1 MDSFIEL
8 VPSRSSK
15 APDHYITYKKVRDI
29 WLSYDDTHCKKANLS
44 GKFRVNLAFYRHL
57 HRSKCVMYDLDFA
70 IIKQGRARKKPP
82 PMPKGKG
89 TGKKSSVKNKSID
102 SIALKLGAT
111 LSETAATLSTS
122 TPSSSTLDVTLPQ
135 VGDSPTEDSLTS
147 EEQSL
152 PPNNAETDKTTK
164 KKSNTEVEDFGQD
177 KTTEKEPANLDNNQ
191 PNLDESNTVS
201 QDLDVTG
208 PVATSSQ
215 VDNSDGQL
223 GGLSAEELS
232 PIELSKRLIVDIEK
246 YPNLLK
252 RFQEGKVRTKPTKT
266 EVERLGN
273 IKTKVITK
281 SQFQKYVSKDTDTDK
296 AEESKKPDKPTLSS
310 TEENSS
316 GSSQEDSEDHD
327 NSDTDPAYDPSKDS
341 DGEDKPKK
349 PKLDPKANKG
359 TNVFGTIRLSL
370 NKYVMYLI
378 IFYTEYA
385 EDFCY
390 NFFLRTLKKDAVLD

>member
-8 VPSRSSK
+8 IPGRSSK

-44 GKFRVNLAFYRHL
+44 GKFRVNLAFFRHL
-57 HRSKCVMYDLDFA
+57 HRSKCVKYDLDFA
-70 IIKQGRARKKPP
+70 EIKQGRARKKPP
-82 PMPKGKG
+82 PMGKGKG

-102 SIALKLGAT
+102 SIASKLGAA

-122 TPSSSTLDVTLPQ
+122 TPSSSTLDVTLPK
-135 VGDSPTEDSLTS
+135 VGDSPTENIDSLTS
-147 EEQSL
+147 EQQSL

-164 KKSNTEVEDFGQD
+164 EKSNTEVEDLGHD
-177 KTTEKEPANLDNNQ
+177 KNTDKECANSDKNQ
-191 PNLDESNTVS
+191 PTLDESIPVS

-223 GGLSAEELS
+223 GGLSAEELP

-296 AEESKKPDKPTLSS
+296 PQESNQPDKPTLSS
-310 TEENSS
+310 EEYNSS
-316 GSSQEDSEDHD
+316 GSSQEESEDHD
-327 NSDTDPAYDPSKDS
+327 DSDTDPAYDPNKDS
-341 DGEDKPKK
+341 DGEDK
-349 PKLDPKANKG
+349 LDHMCAE
-359 TNVFGTIRLSL
+359 VCS
-370 NKYVMYLI
+370 
-378 IFYTEYA
+378 EYI
-385 EDFCY
+385 
-390 NFFLRTLKKDAVLD
+390 

>member
-70 IIKQGRARKKPP
+70 VIKQGRARKKPP
-82 PMPKGKG
+82 PMVKGKGKG

-102 SIALKLGAT
+102 SIASKLGAA

-122 TPSSSTLDVTLPQ
+122 TPSSSTLDVTLPK
-135 VGDSPTEDSLTS
+135 VGDSPTENKDSLTS

-164 KKSNTEVEDFGQD
+164 EKSNTQVEDLRHD
-177 KTTEKEPANLDNNQ
+177 KNTEKEPANSDNNQ
-191 PNLDESNTVS
+191 PTLDESNTVC

-223 GGLSAEELS
+223 GGLSAEELP

-296 AEESKKPDKPTLSS
+296 AEESKQPDKPTLSS
-310 TEENSS
+310 TEDNSS
-316 GSSQEDSEDHD
+316 GSSQEYSEDHD
-327 NSDTDPAYDPSKDS
+327 DSDTDPAYDPIKDS
-341 DGEDKPKK
+341 VGEDKPKK
-349 PKLDPKANKG
+349 PKLDPKAKKG
-359 TNVFGTIRLSL
+359 THVFGTIRLSL
-370 NKYVMYLI
+370 NKYVIYFI
-378 IFYTEYA
+378 IF
-385 EDFCY
+385 
-390 NFFLRTLKKDAVLD
+390 